1 MPSISQLELGDV
13 LQGDVGYLC
22 LLQAECKMSVNSRDN
37 AIMEYKNL
45 KHLQTSNY
53 QLNIGLLL
61 VLFRGH
67 PVLLPSF
74 LHMQYPPLP
83 WHLPGSE
90 TLDLLPLSG
99 A

>member
-45 KHLQTSNY
+45 KQLQTFNY
-53 QLNIGLLL
+53 
-61 VLFRGH
+61 
-67 PVLLPSF
+67 
-74 LHMQYPPLP
+74 
-83 WHLPGSE
+83 
-90 TLDLLPLSG
+90 
-99 A
+99 